1 MMMRFQASNFCFPTL
16 AALALTAGVMLSGG
30 PARADTFDHLKGN
43 WSGGGNIT
51 LANGEKER
59 IRCRASYTPA
69 GTNVKITL
77 RCASDSYKFEL
88 SSDITSDGGKLSG
101 SWSEATRQVAGGI
114 TGTATPN
121 SIQATAMGPLFTAI
135 LNVKTSGGNQTVSIT
150 SPGSEIQNVTIALK
164 R

>member
-1 MMMRFQASNFCFPTL
+1 MSLQASKFCFS
-16 AALALTAGVMLSGG
+16 ALTAAAFAIMLSGSA
-30 PARADTFDHLKGN
+30 ARADSFDHLKGN

-59 IRCRASYTPA
+59 IRCRATYVPA

-88 SSDITSDGGKLSG
+88 ASDITSDGGKLSG
-101 SWSEATRQVAGGI
+101 SWSEATRAVVGGI
-114 TGTATPN
+114 TGTATH
-121 SIQATAMGPLFTAI
+121 STIQATAMSPLFTAN
-135 LNVKTSGGNQTVSIT
+135 LNVRTSGSNQTVSIN
-150 SPGSEIQNVTIALK
+150 SPGSEIQNVTISLK